1 MDQEI
6 RYAFR
11 IDSDAET
18 PCHISDLKEGDVFYM
33 VSQGT
38 KSELLQA
45 TGAPF
50 TETINHQLV
59 WSIPHEIYR

>member
-1 MDQEI
+1 MNQEI

-11 IDSDAET
+11 IDQFAET
-18 PCHISDLKEGDVFYM
+18 PCHLSELNKGDVFYLI
-33 VSQGT
+33 SQGT
-38 KSELLQA
+38 KSELLRA

-50 TETINHQLV
+50 TEIINHQEV

>member
-6 RYAFR
+6 RFAFR
-11 IDSDAET
+11 IDSDAER

-50 TETINHQLV
+50 TEIVNHQVV
-59 WSIPHEIYR
+59 WSITHEIYR